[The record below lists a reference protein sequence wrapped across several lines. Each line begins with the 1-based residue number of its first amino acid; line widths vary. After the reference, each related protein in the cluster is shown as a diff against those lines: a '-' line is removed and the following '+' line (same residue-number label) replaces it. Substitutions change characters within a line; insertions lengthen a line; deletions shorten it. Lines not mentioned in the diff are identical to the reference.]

1 MQILAQLV
9 KARGAEDLHAGHL
22 PEVADVEHP
31 LMRVAVLADNAA
43 AVDSQHDMELLQSN
57 VMQQHIIGT
66 LQKRGVYRRDRLHP
80 LLGKPGGHADR
91 MALGNADVKEPG
103 RKLGRKL
110 VKSRAV
116 LHGGGNGADG
126 LVAGGHPAKLLSKNI
141 RKGRDG
147 YSLTQTRLGVKLP
160 DTMEL
165 LRRFFCRRIATPLL
179 RDEMDEDRLMQRD
192 SRLQQHF
199 NSGNVMPVYRAKVGK
214 PQILKQRRAE
224 NAAAHVLFDLMGQ
237 CIEPTAESTFGRC
250 LSVP

>member
-31 LMRVAVLADNAA
+31 LMRVAILADDAA

-80 LLGKPGGHADR
+80 LLGKPGGPCQTAW
-91 MALGNADVKEPG
+91 ALGNADVKEPG

-116 LHGGGNGADG
+116 LHGGGNGAT
-126 LVAGGHPAKLLSKNI
+126 VLSLAAI
-141 RKGRDG
+141 RPSSCPKI
-147 YSLTQTRLGVKLP
+147 S
-160 DTMEL
+160 E
-165 LRRFFCRRIATPLL
+165 
-179 RDEMDEDRLMQRD
+179 
-192 SRLQQHF
+192 
-199 NSGNVMPVYRAKVGK
+199 KVGTDTVSLR
-214 PQILKQRRAE
+214 PVSGSNFPIPWNSCGVFSAG
-224 NAAAHVLFDLMGQ
+224 A
-237 CIEPTAESTFGRC
+237 
-250 LSVP
+250 

>member
-1 MQILAQLV
+1 
-9 KARGAEDLHAGHL
+9 
-22 PEVADVEHP
+22 
-31 LMRVAVLADNAA
+31 
-43 AVDSQHDMELLQSN
+43 
-57 VMQQHIIGT
+57 MQQHVVGA
-66 LQKRGVYRRDRLHP
+66 LQKSRIDRRNRLHS
-80 LLGKPGGHADR
+80 LFGKSRSHADCV
-91 MALGNADVKEPG
+91 ALGNADIKEP
-103 RKLGRKL
+103 RREISRKL
-110 VKSRAV
+110 VKACSV
-116 LHGGGNGADG
+116 LHSCSDSADS

-199 NSGNVMPVYRAKVGK
+199 NSGNVMPVYRAEVGK
-214 PQILKQRRAE
+214 PQILKQRCAK

-250 LSVP
+250 LSIP

>member
-9 KARGAEDLHAGHL
+9 KARRAEDLHAGHL

-31 LMRVAVLADNAA
+31 LMRVAVLADDAA

-126 LVAGGHPAKLLSKNI
+126 LVACGHPA
-141 RKGRDG
+141 
-147 YSLTQTRLGVKLP
+147 
-160 DTMEL
+160 EL
-165 LRRFFCRRIATPLL
+165 LPEYIG
-179 RDEMDEDRLMQRD
+179 E
-192 SRLQQHF
+192 
-199 NSGNVMPVYRAKVGK
+199 
-214 PQILKQRRAE
+214 
-224 NAAAHVLFDLMGQ
+224 
-237 CIEPTAESTFGRC
+237 GR
-250 LSVP
+250 